1 MGNRVRF
8 AEDTDIQMKLF
19 ERSAVKLR
27 LQGQTGISNV
37 KRANKNPSEGP
48 QPGHPDRVG
57 PVVTAL
63 RFVWRGQSAHG
74 QHETRLKRQEG
85 ASQTR
90 NSF

>member
-19 ERSAVKLR
+19 ERSSQKLG

-37 KRANKNPSEGP
+37 KRANKNQSEGP
-48 QPGHPDRVG
+48 QPGHPDRME

-63 RFVWRGQSAHG
+63 CFVWRGQSAHG